1 MLAQVRQLA
10 QPPDEDALKAR
21 VLAYLNAN
29 YPDLASLEGAGPSA
43 LTPKR
48 HSRGHSLTKVPS
60 RPSRPGTPSGQH
72 SSTSRSGRT
81 LDEDIAY
88 WEERQEESQ
97 ATLEAAEAEL
107 PDAIAAARTAL
118 KGVLE
123 RSQELSLRRYELSD
137 AIGSLLAELDSS
149 RSLDDGTTTDGEDG
163 WGFDN
168 ASTKS
173 KRGPTF
179 LEQVEATH
187 AELALQ
193 ADNSDRVLD
202 PKAHD
207 PSPLAAL
214 PLFRRLNDGV
224 ESTEA
229 ALPPG
234 MALVQQLHR
243 VRDDTWDA
251 LKGVLGERLCAAA
264 KPLGWPRRVD
274 YASASVEQRR
284 AFEYAYA
291 DMLAMQ
297 AEGERLGLR
306 PTPSDPAW
314 ASGVGLYPLQALVEP
329 INLRFR
335 YHFMGSRSTNRADK
349 PEWAFSSIRD
359 TLVDLSPFLSGYV
372 QPLTLRCM
380 PQLQGVNVVDEFT
393 MLLFPILL
401 SFLRVRVPALLSH
414 PALLAHTVYQC
425 VLFDDSIRAGGF
437 QLGRTSLYDGGEW
450 EGLTGAVLREEGWFG
465 KWLEGEKRFAE
476 DTLND
481 IISSPSAWELDDADD
496 AEDESEAGGPRTE
509 SARRVTSL
517 LLQIT
522 DRYSSLPGLEFRQ
535 AFLKGVQLPLLS
547 AYHTRISGS
556 LDAFETLSSAFVR
569 AVPGSLTLGRGTD
582 EKLKG
587 PAGLERLLKAHAS
600 AAPVSASLRE
610 WGDEPLFVQTCA
622 LPILQITDRYSSL
635 PGLEFRQAFLKGVQ
649 LPLLSAYHT
658 RISGSLDA
666 FETLSSA
673 FVRAVPGSLTL
684 GRGTDEKL
692 KGPAGLERLLK
703 AHASAAPVSA
713 SLREWGDE
721 PLFVSMSA
729 ELGSDTLDTGVW
741 DGMADKYSRL
751 AYRAEDMAVA
761 QASSCV
767 ETQLRTSRQN
777 WVTDEDAQ
785 LDSATVAAVT
795 EYSALLR
802 LLPRYLAPSALL
814 RVYRRFTT
822 RVVAAIAESIAYAKF
837 NANGGAAFLHLVRDW
852 VASAH
857 DALSPVLGQRAGLL
871 DAPWRRLEE
880 TARILALPSDSSGS
894 QVGVE
899 GVTFAQGMAAAW
911 GGEEAFASLQDRLGV
926 RDLTRDEVQDVLRKR
941 EECWR

>member
-1 MLAQVRQLA
+1 M
-10 QPPDEDALKAR
+10 
-21 VLAYLNAN
+21 
-29 YPDLASLEGAGPSA
+29 
-43 LTPKR
+43 
-48 HSRGHSLTKVPS
+48 
-60 RPSRPGTPSGQH
+60 
-72 SSTSRSGRT
+72 
-81 LDEDIAY
+81 
-88 WEERQEESQ
+88 
-97 ATLEAAEAEL
+97 
-107 PDAIAAARTAL
+107 
-118 KGVLE
+118 
-123 RSQELSLRRYELSD
+123 
-137 AIGSLLAELDSS
+137 
-149 RSLDDGTTTDGEDG
+149 
-163 WGFDN
+163 
-168 ASTKS
+168 
-173 KRGPTF
+173 
-179 LEQVEATH
+179 
-187 AELALQ
+187 
-193 ADNSDRVLD
+193 
-202 PKAHD
+202 
-207 PSPLAAL
+207 
-214 PLFRRLNDGV
+214 
-224 ESTEA
+224 
-229 ALPPG
+229 
-234 MALVQQLHR
+234 
-243 VRDDTWDA
+243 
-251 LKGVLGERLCAAA
+251 
-264 KPLGWPRRVD
+264 
-274 YASASVEQRR
+274 
-284 AFEYAYA
+284 
-291 DMLAMQ
+291 
-297 AEGERLGLR
+297 
-306 PTPSDPAW
+306 
-314 ASGVGLYPLQALVEP
+314 GLYPLQALVEP

-517 LLQIT
+517 L
-522 DRYSSLPGLEFRQ
+522 
-535 AFLKGVQLPLLS
+535 
-547 AYHTRISGS
+547 
-556 LDAFETLSSAFVR
+556 
-569 AVPGSLTLGRGTD
+569 
-582 EKLKG
+582 
-587 PAGLERLLKAHAS
+587 
-600 AAPVSASLRE
+600 
-610 WGDEPLFVQTCA
+610 
-622 LPILQITDRYSSL
+622 LQITDRYSSL